1 MNENATPSTP
11 TSEAATLRAILRSVA
26 DLIHRGLRELAT
38 SDEPKP
44 PSDLSAP
51 VDADGNPTGG
61 TEPTADPNEPSP
73 SPTTT
78 TEPTTMPIGTKN
90 FAFAHARI
98 ESDGVAVRV
107 TKTTGFTPAIT
118 HPSDDDPAYCAPA
131 DDLPKVAKVRPA
143 DAGELPAN
151 TLLYRLTLPENH
163 QIDRRE
169 AVVLATG
176 ANRDTHG
183 HYRASA
189 WAVNDRSVE
198 VGLELRHPDVNKDAK
213 EVFAVDVLVFRVD

>member
-1 MNENATPSTP
+1 
-11 TSEAATLRAILRSVA
+11 
-26 DLIHRGLRELAT
+26 
-38 SDEPKP
+38 
-44 PSDLSAP
+44 
-51 VDADGNPTGG
+51 
-61 TEPTADPNEPSP
+61 
-73 SPTTT
+73 
-78 TEPTTMPIGTKN
+78 MPIGTKN